1 MNSFFFTGRLT
12 RDPERRETQSGK
24 TLTVITLAVSR
35 DNTRNEADFIPLTA
49 WGNLSDRMQSYG
61 SKGRLLEV
69 EGYVRVK
76 PFSAG
81 PGGLPPPAR
90 LMPYP
95 RRLIP
100 WPPLSAWLTTASSP
114 KPPPCATPTC
124 NDTGRT
130 PRLIASWA

>member
-76 PFSAG
+76 PFPAG
-81 PGGLPPPAR
+81 PGGHTNPGIQFVAEKFKFLD
-90 LMPYP
+90 
-95 RRLIP
+95 
-100 WPPLSAWLTTASSP
+100 SP
-114 KPPPCATPTC
+114 KGNTEIMVPECDPI
-124 NDTGRT
+124 DVDEFFFG
-130 PRLIASWA
+130 